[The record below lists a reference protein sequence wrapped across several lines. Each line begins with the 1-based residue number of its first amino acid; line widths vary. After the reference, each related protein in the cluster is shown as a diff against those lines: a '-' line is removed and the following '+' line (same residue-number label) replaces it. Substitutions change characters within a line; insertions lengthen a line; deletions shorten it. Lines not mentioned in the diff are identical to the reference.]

1 MAKKPESFVN
11 ISNLKQFLL
20 MYILKFLNSILLKCI
35 NPFTFKVIID
45 KCDPVTIYLIVLG
58 SGLYT
63 LFVFPV

>member
-35 NPFTFKVIID
+35 NSVGPLCAKENCTYALNV
-45 KCDPVTIYLIVLG
+45 
-58 SGLYT
+58 
-63 LFVFPV
+63 